1 VEKKIDPLKIK
12 ALAVDLDGTA
22 LLPDTSMGGR
32 TAECLKRLA
41 ANGIQ
46 VIICTGRA
54 IESSRRYYEAAGAEG
69 PMVFFNG
76 AEVARVPD
84 VKVIDAR
91 LTSLDVINYGIDLAR
106 PMDVHFQIFLQP
118 GCGPEVSRGSPWEV
132 LLIDKMRPEARMY
145 QKHTGVTP
153 FVTDLKA
160 AIAAPEVKG
169 CIKAAF
175 ISDPSLHEEIRQK
188 MLGLFGDSSYIA
200 RTFPT
205 FLEVMDSGVSKG
217 GGLKTVMRHRGLK
230 PEEVIAF
237 GDEEND
243 LPMFPAAGFSAAP
256 ASAKEKVRQA
266 ADFVFGPNTEEGLAV
281 FLEELFKFKEQRA
294 GSKEQS

>member
-1 VEKKIDPLKIK
+1 MEKKLEPSSIK

-22 LLPDTSMGGR
+22 LLPDTTMGER
-32 TAECLKRLA
+32 TAECLKRLKA
-41 ANGIQ
+41 RGVQ

-54 IESSRRYYEAAGAEG
+54 IESSRRYYDAVGAEG

-76 AEVARVPD
+76 AEVAQVPD

-106 PMDVHFQIFLQP
+106 SMDIHFQIFLPP
-118 GCGPEVSRGSPWEV
+118 GCGPEVCRDSPWEV
-132 LLIDKMRPEARMY
+132 LLIDKMRPEAEMY
-145 QKHTGVTP
+145 QKHTGITP
-153 FVTDLKA
+153 VVTDLKA
-160 AIAAPEVKG
+160 AIAAPQVKG

-175 ISDPSLHEEIRQK
+175 ITDPSLHDEIRQK
-188 MLGLFGDSSYIA
+188 MLGRFGDSIYVA

-217 GGLKTVMRHRGLK
+217 EGLKTVMRHRNLK
-230 PEEVIAF
+230 PEEVIAL

-243 LPMFPAAGFSAAP
+243 LPMFPVAGFSAAP
-256 ASAKEKVRQA
+256 ANAKEKVRQA

-281 FLEELFKFKEQRA
+281 FLEELF
-294 GSKEQS
+294 G

>member
-1 VEKKIDPLKIK
+1 MEKKIDPSLIK

-22 LLPDTSMGGR
+22 LLPDTTMGER
-32 TAECLKRLA
+32 TAECLKRLT

-54 IESSRRYYEAAGAEG
+54 IESSRRYYDAIGAEG

-76 AEVARVPD
+76 AEVAQVPD
-84 VKVIDAR
+84 VKVIGSR
-91 LTSLDVINYGIDLAR
+91 LTSLDVIGYGIDLAR
-106 PMDVHFQIFLQP
+106 GMDAHFQIFLPP
-118 GCGPEVSRGSPWEV
+118 GCGPEICRGSPWEV
-132 LLIDKMRPEARMY
+132 LLIDKMRPEAEMY

-153 FVTDLKA
+153 VVTDLKA
-160 AIAAPEVKG
+160 AIAAPEAKG

-175 ISDPSLHEEIRQK
+175 ITDPSLHEEIRQK
-188 MLGLFGDSSYIA
+188 MLARFGDSIYIA

-217 GGLKTVMRHRGLK
+217 EGLKTVMRHRNLK

-243 LPMFPAAGFSAAP
+243 LPMFPVAGFSAAP
-256 ASAKEKVRQA
+256 ANAKEKVRQA

-281 FLEELFKFKEQRA
+281 FLEELFL
-294 GSKEQS
+294 